1 MELIASNADANDFN
15 RVLSSSPERSTVTFT
30 TYEEIALI
38 SLKRTLTKN
47 NNKLIIYW
55 SDL

>member
-1 MELIASNADANDFN
+1 MELIASNGDANDFN